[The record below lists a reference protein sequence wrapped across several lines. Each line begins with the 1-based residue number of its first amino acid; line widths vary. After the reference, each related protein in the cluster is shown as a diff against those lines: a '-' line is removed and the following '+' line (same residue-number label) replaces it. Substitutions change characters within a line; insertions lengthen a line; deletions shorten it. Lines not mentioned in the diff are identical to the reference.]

1 MKLQTPTSQPAT
13 DYVTVYNSRA
23 FWSRSKSKT
32 GRSYSLQ
39 EIKSYFEFLINNSLI
54 QVVFKIFRQVKGILM
69 WSDPA
74 PFFDNLFLFFYESR
88 WLKSIKN
95 MGLLENLAVFLGLL
109 MI

>member
-39 EIKSYFEFLINNSLI
+39 EVKSCFEFLINNSFI
-54 QVVFKIFRQVKGILM
+54 QVVFKIFRQSK
-69 WSDPA
+69 
-74 PFFDNLFLFFYESR
+74 
-88 WLKSIKN
+88 
-95 MGLLENLAVFLGLL
+95 VFLCSQILRHSLIIFFCSSMNLDG
-109 MI
+109 